1 MTEYFFSTDGHAEVI
16 SILRMRPRILAFDFD
31 GTLAP
36 IAASPADVT
45 ISKKLL
51 HLLEKLAEDK
61 NTVTAIVS
69 GRTLADL
76 ERMIE
81 IPSIIYYGN
90 HGMTSSVEGFGATR
104 EQLLKWTYEASKI
117 HEKISCL
124 ESIYKGCIIENKGP
138 VLSVHYRKVDSD
150 KVEELLA
157 KVRNSVAEFNID
169 LKSGKMVIELKP
181 RTNFTK
187 GTALTEIAEKGFSG
201 WIKGDPFLFAGDDN
215 TDEDGFRIMKNFGEN
230 SFSFKIGDGETSAN
244 YRLFDGEIEKLI
256 KMII

>member
-1 MTEYFFSTDGHAEVI
+1 MTENLFLSPALNAVI
-16 SILRMRPRILAFDFD
+16 ESLRMKPRILAFDFD

-45 ISKKLL
+45 ISQKLL
-51 HLLEKLAEDK
+51 HLLEKLVEDK

-76 ERMIE
+76 ERMIG
-81 IPSIIYYGN
+81 IHSIIYYGN
-90 HGMTSSVEGFGATR
+90 HGMTSSVEGFGASR
-104 EQLLKWTYEASKI
+104 EQLIKWTYEASKI

-138 VLSVHYRKVDSD
+138 VLSVHYRKVDNAS
-150 KVEELLA
+150 VGELLA
-157 KVRNSVAEFNID
+157 TVRNTAIEFDVDIQN
-169 LKSGKMVIELKP
+169 GKLVTELKP
-181 RTNFTK
+181 KTNITK
-187 GTALTEIAEKGFSG
+187 GTALSEIAAKKFSE
-201 WIKGDPFLFAGDDN
+201 WTKGDPFLFAGDDN
-215 TDEDGFRIMKNFGEN
+215 TDEDGFRVMKNFGKN

-256 KMII
+256 EMIV